1 MLPARGLNTYRDV
14 HNMISLRQLFI
25 CCSFLILLPISKPL
39 HANEN
44 WGLSSTERALF
55 TMKGSNTIGASLGPN
70 LAKLYLEHNGVQE
83 VRILPS
89 NIENEYKISGLLRGR
104 EVYIDIAAHG
114 SSTGFRALH
123 GNSADIA
130 MSSRPIK
137 DKEVKKLAALGDM
150 LDLHA
155 EHVIAIDGIAVIV
168 HPNNPLAQLS
178 VQQIAK
184 VFSGEIHNWN
194 QLSSSYSGA
203 INIYA
208 RDNNSGT
215 WDTFKNLVLG
225 KKIPLSESAKRFES
239 NDLLSD
245 TVTADPQGIG
255 FVGLASVRQAKPLSV
270 SDENTVALQPL
281 HMTVATED
289 YPLARRLHLYTAP
302 TGRNWAVNDFLS
314 FVHGQSGQE
323 VVEKVGFVSQNPV
336 AVDNLEDRQGP
347 NEYLELTRSA
357 KRLSL
362 NFRFKPSSASLD
374 NKARQDILRLSQ
386 FLQLAE
392 NRHMRLLLIGFGDEK
407 QSQRRAHILSKLRA
421 SAVKSALRH
430 QGISSLPVA
439 GFGAFKPVATNSSSK
454 RIKNRRVEVW
464 LVPEDSHSET
474 LSMAWR

>member
-1 MLPARGLNTYRDV
+1 
-14 HNMISLRQLFI
+14 MISLRQLFS
-25 CCSFLILLPISKPL
+25 CCFSLILLSL
-39 HANEN
+39 AGQLYANEN
-44 WGLSSTERALF
+44 WAFNPTQQALF

-89 NIENEYKISGLLRGR
+89 NVENEYKISGQLQGR

-123 GNSADIA
+123 NDSADIA

-137 DKEVKKLAALGDM
+137 GKEVKKLRALGDM
-150 LDLHA
+150 LNLKA

-168 HPNNPLAQLS
+168 HPSNPISQLS
-178 VQQIAK
+178 VQQIAR

-194 QLSSSYSGA
+194 QLSSNYSGA

-215 WDTFKNLVLG
+215 WDTFKNLVLA

-255 FVGLASVRQAKPLSV
+255 FVGLASVRQAKALSV

-281 HMTVATED
+281 HMTIATED

-302 TGRNWAVNDFLS
+302 SSRNWAVSDFLS
-314 FVHGQSGQE
+314 FVHGRMGQE
-323 VVEKVGFVSQNPV
+323 VVEEVGFISQNPV

-347 NEYLELTRSA
+347 NEYLKLTHSA

-374 NKARQDILRLSQ
+374 NKARQDIIRLSQ

-407 QSQRRAHILSKLRA
+407 QSERRAHILSKLRA

-430 QGISSLPVA
+430 QGISTLPVA

-464 LVPEDSHSET
+464 LVPENSHTES